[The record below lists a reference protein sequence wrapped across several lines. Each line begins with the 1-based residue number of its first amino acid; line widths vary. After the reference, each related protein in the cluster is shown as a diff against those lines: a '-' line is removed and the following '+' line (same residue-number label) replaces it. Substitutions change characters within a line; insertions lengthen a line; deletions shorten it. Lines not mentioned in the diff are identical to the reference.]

1 MTSPYLVH
9 STIAPI
15 IGTVLNGQT
24 KVLHLNHLW
33 RNNNVVNMANMNMPL
48 KRVVSLFLTNLH
60 QRLTVRSTKV
70 SWMDHDVLTRKRLA
84 RKWPGRAGR
93 AANPPCDKNAC
104 RSFANMV
111 NEAANARIWENW
123 LAYDDCQLMLFDQ
136 QSLDLVKM
144 SYQSLIMTHSN
155 MPSYPMPV
163 HCINAVKNLPESHY
177 HYQWAEWPHPI
188 VTTIGHGDSARGR

>member
-70 SWMDHDVLTRKRLA
+70 SWIGSQCTQHAKTLGTEMAGESRESGQPALRQKCMQEFCEYSEWSSKRSDLRKLTGIWRL
-84 RKWPGRAGR
+84 
-93 AANPPCDKNAC
+93 
-104 RSFANMV
+104 S
-111 NEAANARIWENW
+111 
-123 LAYDDCQLMLFDQ
+123 
-136 QSLDLVKM
+136 
-144 SYQSLIMTHSN
+144 
-155 MPSYPMPV
+155 
-163 HCINAVKNLPESHY
+163 INAIWSTKLGLSENELSVTYHDSFEYAIISDASSLYKCRQKPARESLSLPMSWVTPSHC
-177 HYQWAEWPHPI
+177 HHRSRRLGE
-188 VTTIGHGDSARGR
+188 R